1 MLANQLTLDE
11 EDAVQEELKA
21 LEAVSA
27 TPYRGQV
34 KIFTRH
40 FHGIRRR
47 CHRLKFNCHLL
58 LRRSQCQAQRYSI
71 PRLPLKLRSTVSNSR
86 RIEFVFPSRRSIVLP
101 A

>member
-11 EDAVQEELKA
+11 EDAVQEELRA

-40 FHGIRRR
+40 F
-47 CHRLKFNCHLL
+47 
-58 LRRSQCQAQRYSI
+58 QAQMPS
-71 PRLPLKLRSTVSNSR
+71 PEVQLPSPPTTEPVSSSEVLNPKIASQTSVDR
-86 RIEFVFPSRRSIVLP
+86 VEQPPHRIRVPLP